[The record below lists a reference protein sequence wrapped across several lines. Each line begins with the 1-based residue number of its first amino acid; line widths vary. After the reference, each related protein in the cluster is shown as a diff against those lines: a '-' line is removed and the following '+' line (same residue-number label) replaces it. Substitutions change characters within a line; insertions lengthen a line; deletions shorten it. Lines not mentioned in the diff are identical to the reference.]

1 MAKASELIGNQFHYG
16 SQMPDGDVFSII
28 DLTERTV
35 SVMYVYVL
43 NQHGQPL
50 MPCRPQKARVL
61 LKEGKAYVVKQV
73 PFTIRLR
80 YGSSGYKQPLS
91 LGMDAGSKHIG
102 IAVTSA
108 KKVVYAEELQ
118 PRNDVVKLLSVRRQA
133 RKERRSRKMRYRAAR
148 FNNRVRS
155 KHKGWLAP
163 SVEVKIQEHISAIQ
177 RVQKILPITEV
188 HVETAEFDTQRLK
201 AMEKGRPLPVG
212 TDYQLGEQYDS
223 YNVRQYVLKRDNY
236 TCQCCG
242 KQGDGVKFHV
252 HHLETRQ
259 TGGNAPNNLITLCE
273 DCHKAIHA
281 GTKHLPAKKAKRSTK
296 SLRDA
301 AFMGIMR
308 KTLLERLRAELDI
321 PAAGTYGYI
330 TKYYRELYHIEK
342 SHINDAIM
350 ISKNFG
356 AVTDDTWYVSKAV
369 RRHNRQIHK
378 CRILK
383 GGIRKRNQ
391 APHVVKGCRLFDS
404 VKYAGNMYFVFGR
417 RTSGLMDIR
426 TLSGERV
433 HNGSLSCRKFSI
445 QYCNAGTL
453 LERKMAIPPTDK
465 SVGLLA

>member
-1 MAKASELIGNQFHYG
+1 MAKASELIGSQFRYG

-28 DLTERTV
+28 DLTERAV
-35 SVMYVYVL
+35 SVMYVYVI

-108 KKVVYAEELQ
+108 KKVLYAEELQ
-118 PRNDVVKLLSVRRQA
+118 PRNDVVKLMSDRRQA
-133 RKERRSRKMRYRAAR
+133 RSTRRNRKTRYRSAR

-201 AMEKGRPLPVG
+201 AMEEGRPLPVG

-242 KQGDGVKFHV
+242 KQGDGVKLHV

-281 GTKHLPAKKAKRSTK
+281 GTKHLPDEKASRGKTYK
-296 SLRDA
+296 DA

-308 KTLLERLRAELDI
+308 KTLLARLRSLLDI
-321 PAAGTYGYI
+321 PVTGTYGYI

-350 ISKNFG
+350 ISKHFT
-356 AVTDDTWYVSKAV
+356 AVPDDVWYFAKAV
-369 RRHNRQIHK
+369 RRHNRQLYK
-378 CRILK
+378 RKILK
-383 GGIRKRNQ
+383 GGARKRNQ
-391 APHVVKGCRLFDS
+391 TDHAVCGLRIFDL
-404 VKYAGNMYFVFGR
+404 VAYDKHLYYVFGR
-417 RTSGLMDIR
+417 RKTGYMDIR
-426 TLSGERV
+426 TLDGAKVNKGSVSIKRLKYISTSTVLVER
-433 HNGSLSCRKFSI
+433 RK
-445 QYCNAGTL
+445 
-453 LERKMAIPPTDK
+453 AIPLMDE
-465 SVGLLA
+465 SMSLLA

>member
-1 MAKASELIGNQFHYG
+1 MAKASELIDSQLHYG
-16 SQMPDGDVFSII
+16 SQMPDGDIFSII

-35 SVMYVYVL
+35 SVMYVYVI

-61 LKEGKAYVVKQV
+61 LKEGKAYAVKQV

-108 KKVVYAEELQ
+108 KKVLYAEELK
-118 PRNDVVKLLSVRRQA
+118 PRNDVVKLMSDRRRDRRA
-133 RKERRSRKMRYRAAR
+133 RRNRKTRYRAVR

-177 RVQKILPITEV
+177 RVQKFLPITEV

-201 AMEKGRPLPVG
+201 AMEEGRPLPVG

-242 KQGDGVKFHV
+242 KQGDGVKLHV

-281 GTKHLPAKKAKRSTK
+281 GTKHLPDEKASRGKTYK
-296 SLRDA
+296 DA

-308 KTLLERLRAELDI
+308 KTLLARLRSLLDI
-321 PAAGTYGYI
+321 PVTGTYGYI

-350 ISKNFG
+350 ISKHFT
-356 AVTDDTWYVSKAV
+356 AVPDDVWYFAKAV
-369 RRHNRQIHK
+369 RRHNRQLYK
-378 CRILK
+378 RKILK
-383 GGIRKRNQ
+383 GGARKRNQ
-391 APHVVKGCRLFDS
+391 TDHAVCGLRIFDL
-404 VKYAGNMYFVFGR
+404 VAYDKHLYYVFGR
-417 RTSGLMDIR
+417 RKTGYMDIR
-426 TLSGERV
+426 TLDGAKVNKGSVSIKRLKYISTSTVLVER
-433 HNGSLSCRKFSI
+433 RK
-445 QYCNAGTL
+445 
-453 LERKMAIPPTDK
+453 AIPLMDE
-465 SVGLLA
+465 SMSLLA